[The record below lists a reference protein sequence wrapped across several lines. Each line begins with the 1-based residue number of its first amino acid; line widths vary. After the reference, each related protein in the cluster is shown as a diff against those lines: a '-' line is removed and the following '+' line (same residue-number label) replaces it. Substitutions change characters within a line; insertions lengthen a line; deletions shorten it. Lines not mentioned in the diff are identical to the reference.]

1 MQGVG
6 ENDHSTSGT
15 MNCPRNIPGEWIGDK
30 SVRLSEP
37 MVFAEGPPKIVRTE
51 VVIDGLQAT
60 EVSDASRQ
68 WTVPAGF
75 VTDFASTPQ
84 RLHMQFLVV
93 AFAAI
98 WYFAADPW
106 QWWMLGALAIAI
118 AIRRLVPPPTG
129 LHGPAA
135 ILHDWGYA
143 TGKLSKPEADWQFLL
158 FMRHLGVSRFRRV
171 AMFLAVALFGYWP
184 YFGHWARRH
193 GGIRKMMRDL
203 FNTFPLLGS

>member
-1 MQGVG
+1 
-6 ENDHSTSGT
+6 

-30 SVRLSEP
+30 SIRLSEP
-37 MVFAEGPPKIVRTE
+37 MVFSEGIQGSVKFFDPVTGDSE
-51 VVIDGLQAT
+51 VIQIGAGGD
-60 EVSDASRQ
+60 RQ

-75 VTDFASTPQ
+75 ETDFASTPQ

-98 WYFAADPW
+98 WYLGADPW
-106 QWWMLGALAIAI
+106 QWWMLGAII
-118 AIRRLVPPPTG
+118 TSIIIRRLVPPPTG

-143 TGKLSKPEADWQFLL
+143 TGELSKPEADWQFLL

-171 AMFLAVALFGYWP
+171 VMFLAVAMFGYWP

-193 GGIRKMMRDL
+193 GGIRAMLRDL
-203 FNTFPLLGS
+203 FNSFPLLGS

>member
-1 MQGVG
+1 
-6 ENDHSTSGT
+6 

-30 SVRLSEP
+30 SIRLSDP
-37 MVFAEGPPKIVRTE
+37 MVFSEGQDSGYAVMVDYVDVRSGE
-51 VVIDGLQAT
+51 VVPGKTARIGGN
-60 EVSDASRQ
+60 RQ

-75 VTDFASTPQ
+75 ETDFASTPQ

-93 AFAAI
+93 AFAVI

-143 TGKLSKPEADWQFLL
+143 TGELSKPEADWQFLL

-171 AMFLAVALFGYWP
+171 VMFLAVALFGYWP

-193 GGIRKMMRDL
+193 GGIRAMLRDL